1 MSFSK
6 SMYAIRDNSSNL
18 LPLQYMKVKV
28 KFTLK
33 KATKAQ
39 RGEEL

>member
-28 KFTLK
+28 KFNLE
-33 KATKAQ
+33 KATKAH
-39 RGEEL
+39 RGVDL